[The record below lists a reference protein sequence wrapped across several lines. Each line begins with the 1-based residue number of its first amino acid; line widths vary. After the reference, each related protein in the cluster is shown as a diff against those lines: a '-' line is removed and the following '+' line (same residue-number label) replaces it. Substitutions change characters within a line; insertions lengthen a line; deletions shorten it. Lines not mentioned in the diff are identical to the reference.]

1 MLSIGGSTEWS
12 RSRSSFRK
20 VHLRQLN
27 RLSAVICYGR
37 RVPDSPLPKPFAR
50 SMLATQIAGNQQARL
65 DTGSEAAMTVKLYA
79 FTCGTVTGEFGR
91 QIGRAHV

>member
-37 RVPDSPLPKPFAR
+37 RVPDSPLPKPLDR
-50 SMLATQIAGNQQARL
+50 LILAAQIAAGV
-65 DTGSEAAMTVKLYA
+65 EAEHDH
-79 FTCGTVTGEFGR
+79 GG
-91 QIGRAHV
+91 